1 MSSIPNTLS
10 ASAASTTGNAYSSL
24 TSEEFVKIMFSEL
37 SNQDPL
43 KPNDSNALL
52 QQMANLR
59 SIESDLSLQTKL
71 TSLVSQNEF
80 ASASGLI
87 GQQISGVSVDNA
99 RVGGTVASVIR
110 TSDGPVITLRNGERV
125 AFKNID
131 QVAAAPPTT
140 TGNTD
145 TGNGTG
151 NGNGNG
157 NGTGNTGGVVDV
169 VEPIRQPRPTG
180 DLNASNSATDPT
192 TPKTG
197 ASADIDSTTSAISGA
212 HQGLVTTTSSNAE

>member
-10 ASAASTTGNAYSSL
+10 ASAASKTGNAYSSL

-99 RVGGTVASVIR
+99 RVGGTVASVLR
-110 TSDGPVITLRNGERV
+110 TSDGPVITLKNGERV

-131 QVAAAPPTT
+131 QVAAAPAAT
-140 TGNTD
+140 TGAPN
-145 TGNGTG
+145 NGTG
-151 NGNGNG
+151 SGANDG
-157 NGTGNTGGVVDV
+157 NGTGNTGGVIDV
-169 VEPIRQPRPTG
+169 VDPVAAPRTPRG
-180 DLNASNSATDPT
+180 LDASNTATNT
-192 TPKTG
+192 TNPQ
-197 ASADIDSTTSAISGA
+197 ASASGGSGGSTNSASGA
-212 HQGLVTTTSSNAE
+212 NQGLVTSNPSNAE

>member
-110 TSDGPVITLRNGERV
+110 TSDGPVITLKNGERV

-131 QVAAAPPTT
+131 QVAAAPAAT

-157 NGTGNTGGVVDV
+157 NGAGNTGGVVDV
-169 VEPIRQPRPTG
+169 VDPIRQPRPTG
-180 DLNASNSATDPT
+180 GLNATNTATNTTNPSA
-192 TPKTG
+192 G
-197 ASADIDSTTSAISGA
+197 ALAGSDSTSNGTSGTNED
-212 HQGLVTTTSSNAE
+212 LVTTTASNAE